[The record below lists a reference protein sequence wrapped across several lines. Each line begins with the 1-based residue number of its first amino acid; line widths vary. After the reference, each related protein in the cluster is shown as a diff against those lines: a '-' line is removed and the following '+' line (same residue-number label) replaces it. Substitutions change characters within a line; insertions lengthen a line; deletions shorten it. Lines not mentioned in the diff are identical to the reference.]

1 MEFDDDLLVLGRV
14 DNDDDEN
21 EPAVVLF
28 VIEEVETRELKMK
41 EDGTLIGVFS
51 LELLS
56 FPPIFHNFF
65 RFG

>member
-14 DNDDDEN
+14 DDEDEN

-28 VIEEVETRELKMK
+28 DIEEVETRELKMK

-51 LELLS
+51 LLLLS
-56 FPPIFHNFF
+56 FPPIFHNFL